1 METDCCLSG
10 LTSCLS
16 GTLGFFQKNLKKIE
30 NILGWQKKKGRR
42 GPGKGGAGLAGEG
55 GLT

>member
-16 GTLGFFQKNLKKIE
+16 GTLGCFQKKLKK
-30 NILGWQKKKGRR
+30 NRKHFGLAKKQGRR
-42 GPGKGGAGLAGEG
+42 GPRKGGAGLAGEG

>member
-1 METDCCLSG
+1 MPFGNFRVFSKKSEKNRKYFG
-10 LTSCLS
+10 LA
-16 GTLGFFQKNLKKIE
+16 
-30 NILGWQKKKGRR
+30 KKKGRR